1 MRKIIVFLALGS
13 GWLADGRAAEMTKPI
28 EVKVVIVTTFEVGA
42 DTGDKPGEFQF
53 WVEREKLGQSIKV
66 PGMVHPVLTNGQ
78 GVLGVVSGTTVRSS
92 NQIMALGLDPRFD
105 FTKAY
110 WLINGIA
117 GVDPA
122 DASLGSAAWSQFV
135 IDGDVAY
142 EIDSR
147 EADPKWPYAIIPIGG
162 KKPNEVP
169 KYEGWEPDAMSYELN
184 PALVARAF
192 ALSKDVVLVDT
203 PEMQAYRATY
213 VGFPN
218 AQKPPFVLLGDSFG
232 SCRYWHGVA
241 LTQWANDWSRLWT
254 KGRGNF
260 VMSDMEDQGIAA
272 ALTSLTKMGRVD
284 FQRVLFL
291 RTGSNYCMP
300 APQQGVVNSLQA
312 EYAGYLPSLEAAY
325 RTGSVVVHDILKN
338 WDAEYAAGVK

>member
-1 MRKIIVFLALGS
+1 MRKIILLASLMAGN
-13 GWLADGRAAEMTKPI
+13 LQVPAAEPI
-28 EVKVVIVTTFEVGA
+28 TPMPIKVVVVSTFESGK

-53 WVEREKLGQSIKV
+53 WVEREKLDQSIVV
-66 PGMVHPVLTNGQ
+66 PGVAHPVLTNGH
-78 GVLGVVSGTTVRSS
+78 GLLGVVSGTTVRSS

-105 FTKAY
+105 LSHAY

-122 DASLGSAAWSQFV
+122 DASLGSAAWSRFV

-147 EADPKWPYAIIPIGG
+147 EADPSWPYAIIPIGA
-162 KKPNEVP
+162 KKPNEIP
-169 KYEGWEPDAMSYELN
+169 KNEGWEPDAMIYELN
-184 PALVARAF
+184 PKLVDRAL

-218 AQKPPFVLLGDSFG
+218 AQKPPFVLIGDSFG
-232 SCRYWHGVA
+232 SCRYWHGVT
-241 LTQWANDWSRLWT
+241 LTQWANDWTKLWT
-254 KGRGNF
+254 KGQGNF
-260 VMSDMEDQGIAA
+260 VMSDMEDQGILA

-284 FQRVLFL
+284 AQRVLVL

-300 APQQGVVNSLQA
+300 APKQTVVNSLQS
-312 EYAGYLPSLEAAY
+312 EYAGWLPSLESAY
-325 RTGSVVVHDILKN
+325 RAGSVVVHDILKN
-338 WDAEYAAGVK
+338 WDDRYAAGVK